1 MQTNSNRKG
10 LALSA
15 AFALIVSMFG
25 YVPAAQAATDGSDI
39 GAYPVA
45 GTTFAG
51 ALVSDFPVYTQL
63 KPGSSTALFTGTN
76 VVYKVE
82 KTAGT
87 NMDVM
92 FSTSAQSLMEATS
105 VSAGTVA
112 TKIVA
117 GSVSNTASAVINGS
131 GVAPLNFKV
140 HSTSNEASWSP
151 VTLKVTAWIDTQG
164 GAKNDIVDSDEL
176 FTTFMVTL
184 GTPTGALTL
193 TQPLAGDTTVSA
205 TSTVT
210 GVNLSNIRGTF
221 FLAMSSSTTIYTGT
235 AAVLVNAP
243 QSGSA
248 VALKGGVLS
257 TSITVVGLA
266 SGTSVSAALRYVP
279 TTGAPS
285 TGNIYGG
292 YLLGTVVSLGA
303 SAATITNL
311 NSTVLKSGNST
322 ASSTT
327 AVPVRANQTYTVR
340 VHALTNSVSVS
351 GKIVTVS
358 LSGQELAAGS
368 KMISVNGGAATTSY
382 PSALSVTTGADGYA
396 SFTIAT
402 TGFAAG
408 NVVNVDASSG
418 NTAASKLVLTATAA
432 AYSVVND
439 YDLYATTPGTPI
451 NIGYTVEDQFQVAQ
465 STGDYRIQVTK
476 GGTGFSYATTVSE
489 VAVVAGAATFAFT
502 PTAITTTGS
511 AVVSATLQKYDTSL
525 AAWIDGGAADGNVT
539 VTVTSTADAM
549 SVSPAASTSV
559 SVSYFPSTTSY
570 VTITGKAK
578 NAGSSIV
585 VSGDAS
591 SLVFRASSTVTKTTS
606 GAVTVRAAA
615 NGDWTLQV
623 ASLRAGAFT
632 LSYGIGATS
641 TTSQL
646 IVDPAGDGSGMAI
659 SFDTTAIAAGS
670 TATVTG
676 TLVDANGNPVNTS
689 GSATIV
695 VTYKGSAGGAG
706 IPIGVMPTE
715 TDKNGE
721 FSFTVLAGATDKGTA
736 TVTAV
741 YLKAGAAT
749 TVANTL
755 TVVATITVGGAA
767 ASADQKVNVGTFKGY
782 VALYAKGYEGQKM
795 SAIVAGK
802 WIVVASLASDFERV
816 VRFTGAGY
824 TITTKIYIDGVQI
837 GDEFTTV
844 TK

>member
-63 KPGSSTALFTGTN
+63 KPGSTTALFTASN

-87 NMDVM
+87 NMDVI
-92 FSTSAQSLMEATS
+92 FIAATTNLLAATSASPIS
-105 VSAGTVA
+105 GKV
-112 TKIVA
+112 IPA
-117 GSVSNTASAVINGS
+117 GSLSNTASAVIPSS

-164 GAKNDIVDSDEL
+164 GVKNDTLDSDEL
-176 FTTFMVTL
+176 FTTFIVTL
-184 GTPTGALTL
+184 GTVTGALTL

-257 TSITVVGLA
+257 TSITVVALA

-279 TTGAPS
+279 TTGAP
-285 TGNIYGG
+285 GDIYDGS
-292 YLLGTVVSLGA
+292 LLGTVVSLGA
-303 SAATITNL
+303 SAATITHL

-358 LSGQELAAGS
+358 LSGQALAAGS

-451 NIGYTVEDQFQVAQ
+451 NIGYTVEDQFQVAL

>member
-1 MQTNSNRKG
+1 
-10 LALSA
+10 
-15 AFALIVSMFG
+15 MFG
-25 YVPAAQAATDGSDI
+25 YVPAAQAATDGSEI

-51 ALVSDFPVYTQL
+51 ALVSDFPVFTQL
-63 KPGSSTALFTGTN
+63 KPGSSLSFSN
-76 VVYKVE
+76 LVYKVE

-92 FSTSAQSLMEATS
+92 FSTSDVSLMAATS
-105 VSAGTVA
+105 TSQVTVSTSN
-112 TKIVA
+112 IVA
-117 GSVSNTASAVINGS
+117 GSVSATASAV
-131 GVAPLNFKV
+131 VASNIALLNFKA
-140 HSTSNEASWSP
+140 HSTSNVASWSP
-151 VTLKVTAWIDTQG
+151 VTLKVTVWADTQG
-164 GAKNDIVDSDEL
+164 GVKNDVVDSDEA
-176 FTTFMVTL
+176 FTTFTVTL
-184 GTPTGALTL
+184 GTVTGALTL
-193 TQPLAGDTTVSA
+193 TQPLAGDLTVSA
-205 TSTVT
+205 TSTIT
-210 GVNLSNIRGTF
+210 GANLSNIKGTF
-221 FLAMSSSTTIYTGT
+221 FLAMSSSANIYAS
-235 AAVLVNAP
+235 AASVLVNAA

-257 TSITVVGLA
+257 TSITVVSLSA
-266 SGTSVSAALRYVP
+266 SQTVSAALRYIP
-279 TTGAPS
+279 TAGAAA
-285 TGNIYGG
+285 IYDG
-292 YLLGTVVSLGA
+292 YLLGSVQALGA
-303 SAATITNL
+303 SAATITAL
-311 NSTVLKSGNST
+311 NSTVLKSDNST

-351 GKIVTVS
+351 GKVVTVS
-358 LSGQELAAGS
+358 LSGQALAAGS
-368 KMISVNGGAATTSY
+368 KMISINGGAATTTY
-382 PSALSVTTGADGYA
+382 PSALSVTTGTDGYA

-418 NTAASKLVLTATAA
+418 NTAASQLALTATAA

-439 YDLYATTPGTPI
+439 YDLYATTPGTAI

-489 VAVVAGAATFAFT
+489 VAVVAGVATFAFT

-525 AAWIDGGAADGNVT
+525 AAWISGGSADGNVT
-539 VTVTSTADAM
+539 VTVTSTADSM

-578 NAGSSIV
+578 NPGSSV
-585 VSGDAS
+585 AVSGDAS
-591 SLVFRASSTVTKTTS
+591 SLVFRASSAVSATTS
-606 GAVTVRAAA
+606 GAVTVRATA
-615 NGDWTLQV
+615 NGDWTVDV
-623 ASLRAGAFT
+623 ASLHAGAFT
-632 LSYGIGATS
+632 LSYAIGATT

-646 IVDPAGDGSGMAI
+646 IVDAAAHDSGTAI
-659 SFDTTAIAAGS
+659 SFDTTAIPAGS

-689 GSATIV
+689 GSATITV
-695 VTYKGSAGGAG
+695 AYKTAAAGAG

-767 ASADQKVNVGTFKGY
+767 ASADQKVTVGTFTGFTA
-782 VALYAKGYEGQKM
+782 VFVKGYEGQKL
-795 SAIVAGK
+795 SVKLAGK
-802 WIVVASLASDFERV
+802 WSVVPSIVDGSAGYYLFKRN
-816 VRFTGAGY
+816 TGAGY
-824 TITTKIYIDGVQI
+824 VADVVVYIDGV
-837 GDEFTTV
+837 EVERKTV
-844 TK
+844 TTK